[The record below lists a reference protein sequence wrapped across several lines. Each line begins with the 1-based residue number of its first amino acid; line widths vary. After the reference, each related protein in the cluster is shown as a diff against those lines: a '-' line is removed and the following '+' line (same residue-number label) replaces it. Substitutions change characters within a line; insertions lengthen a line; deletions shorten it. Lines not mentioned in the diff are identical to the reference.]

1 MPIPDQMS
9 ISRPML
15 RSALIAVKTTMDQL
29 VLIDPTH
36 ATEVENGTVRCAH
49 DLITAYTATNEIRY
63 DMSNNIRDDTSLI
76 KAGTK
81 LDLYVESLHLLN
93 TKLESMAKA
102 APPGS
107 ILASRATRL
116 RGVISHQFDYI
127 EHCLATDWLSRYSAI
142 RHQLTIRRKS
152 WPDPLVAGWRSVDD
166 LWEPLQRL
174 KGLTERKTDCHP
186 VCLLE
191 LTSLRAGCG
200 T

>member
-15 RSALIAVKTTMDQL
+15 RRALIAVNTIMDEL
-29 VLIDPTH
+29 VLVDPTH
-36 ATEVENGTVRCAH
+36 TTEVENGTVRCAN

-63 DMSNNIRDDTSLI
+63 DVSNNIGDDTSLI

-81 LDLYVESLHLLN
+81 LDLYVDSLNLLN
-93 TKLESMAKA
+93 TKLESIANA

-116 RGVISHQFDYI
+116 KGVISHQFDYI

-142 RHQLTIRRKS
+142 RHRSSIRRKS

-166 LWEPLQRL
+166 LWEPLQQL
-174 KGLTERKTDCHP
+174 KGLRERKTDCHP
-186 VCLLE
+186 VRLLE
-191 LTSLRAGCG
+191 LTLLRAGCG

>member
-1 MPIPDQMS
+1 ML
-9 ISRPML
+9 SR
-15 RSALIAVKTTMDQL
+15 ALIAVKTTMDQL
-29 VLIDPTH
+29 VLVDPTH
-36 ATEVENGTVRCAH
+36 TTEVENGTVRCAN

-63 DMSNNIRDDTSLI
+63 DVTNNIRNDTSLI

-93 TKLESMAKA
+93 TKLESMANA

-107 ILASRATRL
+107 TLATGATRL
-116 RGVISHQFDYI
+116 EGVISHQFDYI

-142 RHQLTIRRKS
+142 RHQSTIWRKS
-152 WPDPLVAGWRSVDD
+152 WPDPLIAGWRSVDD
-166 LWEPLQRL
+166 LWAPLQRL

-191 LTSLRAGCG
+191 LTLLRAGCR

>member
-1 MPIPDQMS
+1 MPIPPQMS
-9 ISRPML
+9 VSRPML
-15 RSALIAVKTTMDQL
+15 RRALIAVNTAMDQL
-29 VLIDPTH
+29 VSVDPEH
-36 ATEVENGTVRCAH
+36 ATEIKNGTVCCAN
-49 DLITAYTATNEIRY
+49 DLITAYTATKQVRY
-63 DMSNNIRDDTSLI
+63 DVYNDTRNDTSLI

-81 LDLYVESLHLLN
+81 LDLYVNSLHLLN
-93 TKLESMAKA
+93 TQLESLADA
-102 APPGS
+102 APAGS
-107 ILASRATRL
+107 TLATGATRL
-116 RGVISHQFDYI
+116 KGVISHQFDYI

-142 RHQLTIRRKS
+142 RHQSTIRRKS